1 MCLGSQKVLS
11 SILRVCNRC
20 SFAFLDLWGPLHSKV
35 HAIFWVSGV
44 LRFVAMDRFDSRP
57 LTDALERVLFILR
70 RIHLLIDTVRVVRA
84 SILRRI
90 VTCQAS
96 ASVNVDLPIN
106 THLPIAMQRHP
117 VLRLLSRAHPLT
129 TTSYIVPQQFPR
141 TYATKRGPA
150 DYTEEDLSA
159 ARKWLANL
167 NPDTIPR
174 SLCGITFSRS
184 SGPGGQN
191 VNK

>member
-1 MCLGSQKVLS
+1 
-11 SILRVCNRC
+11 
-20 SFAFLDLWGPLHSKV
+20 
-35 HAIFWVSGV
+35 
-44 LRFVAMDRFDSRP
+44 
-57 LTDALERVLFILR
+57 
-70 RIHLLIDTVRVVRA
+70 
-84 SILRRI
+84 
-90 VTCQAS
+90 
-96 ASVNVDLPIN
+96 
-106 THLPIAMQRHP
+106 MQRHP
-117 VLRLLSRAHPLT
+117 VLRLLSRAHTLT
-129 TTSYIVPQQFPR
+129 TASHVFPQQLLK

-174 SLCGITFSRS
+174 NLCEITFSRS

>member
-1 MCLGSQKVLS
+1 MS
-11 SILRVCNRC
+11 S
-20 SFAFLDLWGPLHSKV
+20 
-35 HAIFWVSGV
+35 
-44 LRFVAMDRFDSRP
+44 
-57 LTDALERVLFILR
+57 T
-70 RIHLLIDTVRVVRA
+70 
-84 SILRRI
+84 
-90 VTCQAS
+90 
-96 ASVNVDLPIN
+96 
-106 THLPIAMQRHP
+106 MQRHP
-117 VLRLLSRAHPLT
+117 LLRLLLRAHT
-129 TTSYIVPQQFPR
+129 FKATSYTTSQQFPR

-174 SLCGITFSRS
+174 NLCEITFSRS

>member
-1 MCLGSQKVLS
+1 M
-11 SILRVCNRC
+11 N
-20 SFAFLDLWGPLHSKV
+20 ADLQ
-35 HAIFWVSGV
+35 
-44 LRFVAMDRFDSRP
+44 
-57 LTDALERVLFILR
+57 
-70 RIHLLIDTVRVVRA
+70 IDTGPDPDYIR
-84 SILRRI
+84 
-90 VTCQAS
+90 
-96 ASVNVDLPIN
+96 
-106 THLPIAMQRHP
+106 MQRHTL
-117 VLRLLSRAHPLT
+117 LRVLSRAHALSTP
-129 TTSYIVPQQFPR
+129 SYTVPQQFPK

-174 SLCGITFSRS
+174 NLCEITFSRS

>member
-1 MCLGSQKVLS
+1 MSSFRAGVCECELADQHTRLS
-11 SILRVCNRC
+11 ITMQQH
-20 SFAFLDLWGPLHSKV
+20 PL
-35 HAIFWVSGV
+35 
-44 LRFVAMDRFDSRP
+44 
-57 LTDALERVLFILR
+57 
-70 RIHLLIDTVRVVRA
+70 
-84 SILRRI
+84 
-90 VTCQAS
+90 
-96 ASVNVDLPIN
+96 
-106 THLPIAMQRHP
+106 
-117 VLRLLSRAHPLT
+117 LRLLPRAHTLT
-129 TTSYIVPQQFPR
+129 TTSCTVPQRFPR

-174 SLCGITFSRS
+174 NLCEITFSRS